1 MPFLCDSNSYDP
13 PTQYVYTSLIKPSL
27 QIRLLRLHPAPE
39 TYNSVQCTLVAFT
52 LDEIPEYEAL
62 SYIWGDPGEHGHE
75 IFVDQSPFVVRP
87 NLGNAM
93 KRMRDES
100 QGRWIWIDAIC
111 INMDDLAE
119 RNAQISLMRTIFSK
133 ASQVIVWLG
142 EPSPR
147 DLPAIEA
154 LKHPKFLDN
163 FGVRMH
169 AKGIVRLSLAPILGA
184 RPAWM
189 PNLLKQTELYTRN
202 LDHIWFTR
210 VWAVQEYVLAQKVV
224 FQWGSTILDSIAL
237 TDNVNR
243 IVNAISLT
251 RVEQQQEEVGTIM
264 NHLRGFRYFS
274 WVRRKWDKNAED
286 ITAFARVVT
295 TAQELYATNPRD
307 KIFGLLAL
315 APSSLRDSYRP
326 DYASTVDDVYL
337 GFALAMSLATRVKA
351 VVDSIEQIDL
361 SDGDTVVPDW
371 LPGWIDELSLRV
383 SDLLRE
389 PTLITGTVQSAVL
402 ECLEIVAINDRPR
415 FKEVRISSSERH
427 EYAESLRNA
436 SDALRSVLSQFTST
450 EFATLTTSTKS
461 AAAPSTLHSVADDF
475 SDSGYS
481 SASSSAENTY
491 LVASE
496 IASHLVSHSYLR
508 RLLSAAQKLE
518 DRDDVLESYIR
529 PCIRHLGQQLDTM
542 ASDFEELLVAK
553 ELKRHAPFI
562 ARALIA
568 RLRGFDIDEDQDIKI
583 QRVSRIQRLL
593 DEEASKLQ
601 SRLPSRLHEISTDE
615 NPRSARYPYGT
626 DSSDGTG
633 PPLQTD
639 LPKTA
644 LEKVKEFLTTESAFM
659 SFLYSIQYVIY
670 SSPLEIIESEV
681 EHLIRLK
688 APARTTTLREKSS
701 SYEITVPL
709 KNEAFAFESQ
719 AKYERFRHS
728 LSISGNGK
736 HCYAT
741 SCETYLKWA
750 WPVTSHY
757 LPNALSRERS
767 PESSG
772 KRIPKSNQVEAVI
785 S

>member
-13 PTQYVYTSLIKPSL
+13 PPRYVYTSLIKPSL
-27 QIRLLRLHPAPE
+27 QIRLLRLHPAPK
-39 TYNSVQCTLVAFT
+39 TYNSVHYTLVAFT
-52 LDEIPEYEAL
+52 LDEAPEYEAL
-62 SYIWGDPGEHGHE
+62 SYIWGDPGEHWHK
-75 IFVDQSPFVVRP
+75 IFVDQSPVVVRP

-100 QGRWIWIDAIC
+100 HGRWIWIDAIC
-111 INMDDLAE
+111 INMSDLAE
-119 RNAQISLMRTIFSK
+119 RNAQVLLMRTIFSK
-133 ASQVIVWLG
+133 ANQVVVWLG

-147 DLPAIEA
+147 DLSAIET
-154 LKHPKFLDN
+154 LKHPEFLDN
-163 FGVRMH
+163 FNGKMPR
-169 AKGIVRLSLAPILGA
+169 S
-184 RPAWM
+184 AWM

-202 LDHIWFTR
+202 LDHLWFTR
-210 VWAVQEYVLAQKVV
+210 VWAVQEYVLAQKIV

-237 TDNVNR
+237 TDNVNC
-243 IVNAISLT
+243 IVNAISSLT
-251 RVEQQQEEVGTIM
+251 RVEQQQEKVGTIM

-274 WVRRKWDKNAED
+274 WVKRTWDKNAED
-286 ITAFARVVT
+286 ITAFARVVA
-295 TAQELYATNPRD
+295 TAQELYATDPRD
-307 KIFGLLAL
+307 KVFGLLAL

-337 GFALAMSLATRVKA
+337 RFALAMSLTTRVKA

-361 SDGDTVVPDW
+361 SNGDTVVPDW

-383 SDLLRE
+383 SHLLRE
-389 PTLITGTVQSAVL
+389 PTLITGTIQSAVV
-402 ECLEIVAINDRPR
+402 ECLEIVAINERPR
-415 FKEVRISSSERH
+415 VEKVHISSSERYK
-427 EYAESLRNA
+427 YAESLRNA
-436 SDALRSVLSQFTST
+436 SDALRSVLSQITPT
-450 EFATLTTSTKS
+450 EVATLTTLTKS

-491 LVASE
+491 LVANE
-496 IASHLVSHSYLR
+496 IASHLISHSYLR
-508 RLLSAAQKLE
+508 RLLSAAQELE
-518 DRDDVLESYIR
+518 NRDDILERYIQ

-593 DEEASKLQ
+593 DEEASKLR

-633 PPLQTD
+633 PPLQND

-659 SFLYSIQYVIY
+659 SFLYSLQYVIY
-670 SSPLEIIESEV
+670 RSPLEIIESEV
-681 EHLIRLK
+681 RHLIRLN
-688 APARTTTLREKSS
+688 ASAWGTTLGEESS
-701 SYEITVPL
+701 SYDFTIPL
-709 KNEAFAFESQ
+709 NNEAFAFEGH

-750 WPVTSHY
+750 WPATSHY
-757 LPNALSRERS
+757 LLNALSRERS
-767 PESSG
+767 PASSG
-772 KRIPKSNQVEAVI
+772 KRIPK
-785 S
+785 

>member
-27 QIRLLRLHPAPE
+27 QIRLLRLHPAPK

-133 ASQVIVWLG
+133 ASRVIVWLG

-147 DLPAIEA
+147 DLPAIET
-154 LKHPKFLDN
+154 LKHPEFLDN
-163 FGVRMH
+163 FNVNIH
-169 AKGIVRLSLAPILGA
+169 TKVIKRLSPILGA
-184 RPAWM
+184 RSAWM

-202 LDHIWFTR
+202 LDHFWFTR

-237 TDNVNR
+237 TDNVNC
-243 IVNAISLT
+243 IVNAISSLT
-251 RVEQQQEEVGTIM
+251 RVERQQEEVGMIM
-264 NHLRGFRYFS
+264 NHLRGSRYFS
-274 WVRRKWDKNAED
+274 WVKRTWDKNAED
-286 ITAFARVVT
+286 ITAFARVVA
-295 TAQELYATNPRD
+295 TAQELYATDPRD

-315 APSSLRDSYRP
+315 APSSLRDSFRP
-326 DYASTVDDVYL
+326 DYASTVDNVYL
-337 GFALAMSLATRVKA
+337 RFALAMSLTTRVKA

-361 SDGDTVVPDW
+361 SDGDTVVPGW
-371 LPGWIDELSLRV
+371 LPGWINELSLRV
-383 SDLLRE
+383 SDLLRK
-389 PTLITGTVQSAVL
+389 PYLITGTIQSAVV
-402 ECLEIVAINDRPR
+402 ECLEIVAINERPR
-415 FKEVRISSSERH
+415 FKEVHISSSERYK
-427 EYAESLRNA
+427 YAESLRNA
-436 SDALRSVLSQFTST
+436 SDALRSVLSQATST
-450 EFATLTTSTKS
+450 DFATLTTLTKS

-491 LVASE
+491 LVANE

-518 DRDDVLESYIR
+518 DRDDVLERYIR
-529 PCIRHLGQQLDTM
+529 PCIRHLGRQLDTM
-542 ASDFEELLVAK
+542 ASDFEELLVAR

-601 SRLPSRLHEISTDE
+601 SRLPSRLHEISTDQ
-615 NPRSARYPYGT
+615 NSRSARYTYGT

-633 PPLQTD
+633 PPLQND
-639 LPKTA
+639 LSKTA
-644 LEKVKEFLTTESAFM
+644 LEKVKEFLTTESAVM

-670 SSPLEIIESEV
+670 RSPLEIIESEV

-688 APARTTTLREKSS
+688 APARRTTLREKSS
-701 SYEITVPL
+701 SYDFTVPL
-709 KNEAFAFESQ
+709 NNEAFAFEGQ

-750 WPVTSHY
+750 WPATSHY
-757 LPNALSRERS
+757 LLNALSRERS

-772 KRIPKSNQVEAVI
+772 KRIPKRTQVEAVI

>member
-52 LDEIPEYEAL
+52 LDETPEYEAL

-75 IFVDQSPFVVRP
+75 IFVDQSPFVVRQ

-111 INMDDLAE
+111 INMSDLAE
-119 RNAQISLMRTIFSK
+119 RNAQISSMRTIFSK

-147 DLPAIEA
+147 DLSAIET
-154 LKHPKFLDN
+154 LKHPEFLDN
-163 FGVRMH
+163 FNVKMH
-169 AKGIVRLSLAPILGA
+169 TKIIKGLSLGA
-184 RPAWM
+184 RSAWM
-189 PNLLKQTELYTRN
+189 TILLKQTELYTRN
-202 LDHIWFTR
+202 LDHLWFTR

-224 FQWGSTILDSIAL
+224 FQWGSTILDSIEL
-237 TDNVNR
+237 TDNVNC
-243 IVNAISLT
+243 IVNAISSFT
-251 RVEQQQEEVGTIM
+251 RVEQQQEEAGMIM

-274 WVRRKWDKNAED
+274 WVKRTWDKNAED
-286 ITAFARVVT
+286 ITAFARVVA
-295 TAQELYATNPRD
+295 TAQELYATDPRD
-307 KIFGLLAL
+307 KVFGLLAL
-315 APSSLRDSYRP
+315 APSYLRDSYRP

-337 GFALAMSLATRVKA
+337 RFALAMSLTTRVKA

-361 SDGDTVVPDW
+361 SNGDTVVPDW

-389 PTLITGTVQSAVL
+389 PTLITGTIQSAVV
-402 ECLEIVAINDRPR
+402 ECLEIVAINERPR
-415 FKEVRISSSERH
+415 VEKVHISSSERYK
-427 EYAESLRNA
+427 YAESLRNA
-436 SDALRSVLSQFTST
+436 SDALRSVLSQITPT
-450 EFATLTTSTKS
+450 EVATLTTLTKS

-481 SASSSAENTY
+481 SASSSAENIY
-491 LVASE
+491 LVANE

-508 RLLSAAQKLE
+508 RLLSAAQELE
-518 DRDDVLESYIR
+518 NRDDILERYIQ

-542 ASDFEELLVAK
+542 ASDSEELLVAK

-615 NPRSARYPYGT
+615 NPRSAGYPYGT

-633 PPLQTD
+633 PPLQND

-644 LEKVKEFLTTESAFM
+644 LKKVKEFLTTESAFV
-659 SFLYSIQYVIY
+659 SFLYSIQYVVY
-670 SSPLEIIESEV
+670 RNPLEIIESEV

-688 APARTTTLREKSS
+688 ALARRTTLREKSS
-701 SYEITVPL
+701 SYDFTVPL
-709 KNEAFAFESQ
+709 NNEAFAFEGH

-750 WPVTSHY
+750 WPATSHY
-757 LPNALSRERS
+757 LLNALSRERS
-767 PESSG
+767 PASSG
-772 KRIPKSNQVEAVI
+772 KRIPK
-785 S
+785 